1 MIDKLIGFSIKN
13 KFIIGLF
20 TIALIVWGVYSLK
33 KLPIDALPDITNNQV
48 QVITVAPTVA
58 AQEVER
64 FITAPIEITMANLP
78 DITEIRSISRF
89 GLSVITIVFEDK
101 VDIYHARQL
110 VNERLKLAEGQ
121 IPKGLGSPELGP
133 VTTGL
138 GEIYHYTL
146 HAAKGYEKKY
156 SAMELRTI
164 QDWIVRRQLAGTPGI
179 AEISAWGG
187 QVKQYEVAID
197 PARLNSMNVAIP
209 EVFEALEQSN
219 ENTGGAYIEK
229 GSNAYFIRGIG
240 QVTSLEDI
248 QNIVVKRI
256 NGIPV
261 LISHV
266 GEVQFGS
273 APRYGAITRNGE
285 GEVVAGITLMLKGE
299 NSSEVIQN
307 VKARIGTVQ
316 KSLPEGVVI
325 EPFIDRSEL
334 VDRAIHTVSKNLLEG
349 GLIVIFILVLLLGN
363 LRAGLVVASVIPLAM
378 LFAIAMMNLF
388 GVSGNLMSLGA
399 IDFGLIVDG
408 AVIIVESI
416 VHRITSRG
424 SINENGKL
432 LSRQQMNEQVYE
444 ASVKIRQSAA
454 FGEIIILIVYLPI
467 LSLVGIEGKMFKP
480 MAQTVGFAILGALI
494 LSLTYVPMMS
504 ALFLSRK
511 TEHKRNI
518 SDKIMDFFHRW
529 YEPMILG
536 ALKYKKTVI
545 ASSIAL
551 FLISL
556 LIFSRMGGEFIPT
569 LEEGDLTVEFAMMQ
583 GTSLTQMV
591 EATSKAE
598 KILKEKFPEVKQ
610 VVSRIGAAEIP
621 TDPMPFERAD
631 IMISMKEKDEWTSAE
646 SKEEMMEKMEEEL
659 SVLTGVNLEMT
670 QPIQMRFNELMTGIR
685 QDVAVKLYGEDM
697 DILAREAD
705 KISKIVSSVEGVTEP
720 TVEKVKGLPQITVK
734 YDRRKM
740 AQYGLKVSE
749 VNRVLKTAFA
759 GEVAGVVFE
768 GEKKFDMV
776 VRLKKEL
783 RKDISDVSNLY
794 IPFESGIRIPLNQ
807 VADVQFQEGPAQVS
821 RDDTK
826 RRIFVG
832 FNVRGR
838 DVQSTVEE
846 IQEKLDG
853 QLKLPPG
860 YYITYGGQFENLIEA
875 KERLS
880 IAVPVALALIMLLLF
895 FTFGSMKQA
904 LLIFTAI
911 PLSAIG
917 GVFAL
922 WLRGMPF
929 SISAGIGFIA
939 LFGVAVL
946 NGIVL
951 IGYFNQLKKE
961 GMTDIRLR
969 VLEGTKVRLRP
980 VIMTAAVASLGFLP
994 MALSNSAGA
1003 EVQKPLATVVI
1014 GGLISATF
1022 LTLLVLPVLYMLFSG
1037 KRESSDGN
1045 GNVSASTPLII
1056 LLLIGS
1062 SLLMPSKSMAQT
1074 NSASARKVTLDEAI
1088 SEALKNHP
1096 DVKAA
1101 GYEVEVQQKLKGTSL
1116 DLNKT
1121 NFGFEYGQINSINN
1135 DTKITLSQGF
1145 DFPTVYTNKS
1155 ALANATI
1162 KASEERFK
1170 ITKNELV
1177 RNVKNAYYELSS
1189 ANAKRKLLL
1198 FQDSLFA
1205 DFAKAAELRFKV
1217 GESNYLEKVT
1227 AETQLMEI
1235 RNQLLQVKADW
1246 LIAQKQLQNLLNTK
1260 DEITIADEAPAKRP
1274 FSISLDSSAIAQN
1287 PYLAYFKQQLEIS
1300 HYETRVERSKM
1311 LPDFNIGYFNQSI
1324 NGTGFNSSG
1333 AEQNFNSG
1341 NRFTGVQAGIAIP
1354 IWFKPHTSRI
1364 QAAKLNEKIAESNLQ
1379 SQKLIMQGQL
1389 NTLAQEFQKYQST
1402 AVYYE
1407 KSALPQ
1413 AELIIQNANKAY
1425 KAGEIGYLEYLQS
1438 LNSGIKIKTD
1448 YIDYLMLY
1456 NQSVISIELI
1466 TGGK

>member
-1 MIDKLIGFSIKN
+1 MIDKLIGFSIRN

-20 TIALIVWGVYSLK
+20 TAALIVWGIYSLR

-48 QVITVAPTVA
+48 QVITVATTVA

-64 FITAPIEITMANLP
+64 FITAPIEIAMATLP

-89 GLSVITIVFEDK
+89 GLSVITIVFEDD

-110 VNERLKLAEGQ
+110 VNERLKLAEDQ
-121 IPKGLGSPELGP
+121 IPKGIGRPELGP

-156 SAMELRTI
+156 SAMELRTL
-164 QDWIVRRQLAGTPGI
+164 QDWIVRRQLAGTKGI

-197 PARLNSMNVAIP
+197 PARLGSINVTVSEI
-209 EVFEALEQSN
+209 FEALQQGN

-229 GSNAYFIRGIG
+229 GSNAFFIRGIG
-240 QVTSLEDI
+240 QVSNIEDI
-248 QNIVVKRI
+248 QNIVVKRV
-256 NGIPV
+256 NGIPI
-261 LISHV
+261 LIRNV

-273 APRYGAITRNGE
+273 APRYGAITRNGT

-299 NSSEVIQN
+299 NTSEVIKN
-307 VKARIGTVQ
+307 VKERIESVQ

-334 VDRAIHTVSKNLLEG
+334 VDRAINTVTKNLIEG

-363 LRAGLVVASVIPLAM
+363 IRAGLVVASVIPLAM
-378 LFAIAMMNLF
+378 LFAISMMNLF

-416 VHRITSRG
+416 VHRITNNRSQ
-424 SINENGKL
+424 NENIKQ
-432 LSRQQMNEQVYE
+432 LSREQMDNTVYE

-504 ALFLSRK
+504 ALFLSKK

-529 YEPMILG
+529 YQPMILG
-536 ALKYKKTVI
+536 ALKYKKTVVVS
-545 ASSIAL
+545 AVSL

-556 LIFSRMGGEFIPT
+556 LVFSRMGGEFIPT

-598 KILKEKFPEVKQ
+598 KILLDKFPEVKQ

-631 IMISMKEKDEWTSAE
+631 IMISMKEKSEWTSAE

-697 DILAREAD
+697 DVLAREAD
-705 KISKIVSSVEGVTEP
+705 QISKIISSVKGVTEP
-720 TVEKVKGLPQITVK
+720 TIEKVKGLPQITVK
-734 YDRRKM
+734 YDRQKM
-740 AQYGLKVSE
+740 AQYGLKVSD

-759 GEVAGVVFE
+759 GEVTGVVFE
-768 GEKKFDMV
+768 GERKFDMV

-783 RKDISDVSNLY
+783 RTDITDVGDLY
-794 IPFESGIRIPLNQ
+794 ITIDPETRIPLSQ

-832 FNVRGR
+832 FNVRDR

-846 IQEKLDG
+846 IQAKLES

-860 YYITYGGQFENLIEA
+860 YYITYGGQFENFIKA
-875 KERLS
+875 KERL
-880 IAVPVALALIMLLLF
+880 IVAVPVALALIMLLLF

-904 LLIFTAI
+904 LLIFSAI

-961 GMTDIRLR
+961 GMNDVRSR
-969 VLEGTKVRLRP
+969 VLEGTRVRLRP

-994 MALSNSAGA
+994 MALSGSAGA

-1022 LTLLVLPVLYMLFSG
+1022 LTLLVLPVLYMLFSDKKG
-1037 KRESSDGN
+1037 DNQNTLSKPI
-1045 GNVSASTPLII
+1045 TPLLI
-1056 LLLIGS
+1056 LLLAGS
-1062 SLLMPSKSMAQT
+1062 FLIPSNSVAQNNLPASRKLSLE
-1074 NSASARKVTLDEAI
+1074 EAI
-1088 SEALKNHP
+1088 NEAVKNHP
-1096 DVKAA
+1096 AIKSA
-1101 GYEVEVQQKLKGTSL
+1101 GYEIEREQRLKGASF

-1121 NFGFEYGQINSINN
+1121 NIGVEYGQINSVNN
-1135 DTKITLSQGF
+1135 DSKISLSQSF

-1155 ALANATI
+1155 RLANATI
-1162 KASEERFK
+1162 KASEEQFN

-1177 RNVKNAYYELSS
+1177 RSVKNAYYQLSS
-1189 ANAKRKLLL
+1189 ITAKRKLLQY
-1198 FQDSLFA
+1198 QDSLFL
-1205 DFAKAAELRFKV
+1205 DFASAAEVRFKV

-1227 AETQLMEI
+1227 AETQMMEVQ
-1235 RNQLLQVKADW
+1235 NQLIRAKADW
-1246 LIAQKQLQNLLNTK
+1246 LIAQKQLQILLNNKEDISIPDNT
-1260 DEITIADEAPAKRP
+1260 PAKRP
-1274 FSISLDSSAIAQN
+1274 FTLLPDSAAIAKN
-1287 PYLAYFKQQLEIS
+1287 PYLGYLNQQLEIS
-1300 HYETRVERSKM
+1300 RYETKIERSKM
-1311 LPDFNIGYFNQSI
+1311 LPDFNIGYFNQSL
-1324 NGTGFNSSG
+1324 NGTQFNNG
-1333 AEQNFNSG
+1333 VEQNFNSG
-1341 NRFTGVQAGIAIP
+1341 NRFTGIQAGISIP
-1354 IWFKPHTSRI
+1354 LWFGPYNSRI
-1364 QAAKLNEKIAESNLQ
+1364 QAAKLNGKIAESNLQ
-1379 SQKLIMQGQL
+1379 AQQLLIQGQL
-1389 NTLAQEFQKYQST
+1389 NTITQEFQKYQST
-1402 AVYYE
+1402 VDYYE
-1407 KSALPQ
+1407 KKALPQ
-1413 AELIIQNANKAY
+1413 AELIIQNANKAF
-1425 KAGEIGYLEYLQS
+1425 KAGEIGYFEYLQG
-1438 LNSGIKIKTD
+1438 LNQAIKIKTD
-1448 YIDYLMLY
+1448 YLNYLMLY
-1456 NQSVISIELI
+1456 NQSIISIEQI